1 MEWRRFN
8 RTSREYRAV
17 NMILLV
23 AFAFLAGFITILSPC
38 ILPILPLVL
47 SGSLTGGHRRPL
59 GIVVGFILSFSLFT
73 LFLATIVKTTGIS
86 ADVLRAFS
94 VVIILLFGASLLLP
108 NFQLTMEK
116 LFTKLS
122 SIVSRNSTQATGFW
136 SGLVLGMSLGLV
148 WTPCVGPIIASVI
161 TLAATSSVN
170 GSAILITFAY
180 SLGTAIPM
188 FAITY
193 GGRSLLNKVPW
204 LLRNTARIQKGFGVL
219 MIIVAISIFF
229 NLDRQFQVL
238 VLDKFP
244 SYGVGLTKLE
254 DNDLVKNLLKKNNSL
269 MDKNLVGKPM
279 PNEGSFPQAPE
290 LIAGGEWLNSTP
302 LTLSSLR
309 GKVVLIDFWT
319 YTCINCIRT
328 LPYLKSWN
336 EKYKDKGLVIIGVH
350 TPEFEFEKNLRNVQ
364 RAVADFKITYP
375 VMQDNDYATWN
386 AYSNHY
392 WPAHYLIDK
401 NGAVRDTHFGEGAY
415 DETEE
420 MIQKLLKETGASV
433 KDKIANP
440 TYSIDSLSP
449 ETYLGYSRMSGFSS
463 NEQVSQDVKTI
474 YSIPSSIAL
483 NTFAFGGSWMIGE
496 QTTRAYKGSTIE
508 YHFQAKDVY
517 LVINTTSN
525 SEIQVS
531 LDGKVVDTTVAGEDV
546 KQGTVVVESNRL
558 YHLIKLPKAED
569 HILKLQF
576 LDDNAS
582 VYAFTF
588 G

>member
-1 MEWRRFN
+1 MF
-8 RTSREYRAV
+8 
-17 NMILLV
+17 LLV

-38 ILPILPLVL
+38 ILPILPIVL

-59 GIVVGFILSFSLFT
+59 GIVTGFILSFTLFT
-73 LFLATIVKTTGIS
+73 LFLAAIVKATGIS
-86 ADVLRAFS
+86 ADILRSLS
-94 VVIILLFGASLLLP
+94 VFIILLFGASLLLP
-108 NFQLTMEK
+108 NFQVFMEK
-116 LFTKLS
+116 LFAKLS
-122 SIVSRNSTQATGFW
+122 SLVTRNSTQATGFW
-136 SGLVLGMSLGLV
+136 SGMVLGISLGLV

-161 TLAATSSVN
+161 TLAATSSVT

-193 GGRSLLNKVPW
+193 GGRTLLNKVPW
-204 LLRNTARIQKGFGVL
+204 LLKNTARIQKGFGVL
-219 MIIVAISIFF
+219 MILVAIGIFF
-229 NLDRQFQVL
+229 NLDRQFQTF

-244 SYGVGLTKLE
+244 SYGTGLTKIE
-254 DNDLVKNLLKKNNSL
+254 ENDLVKNSLKILRSPQV
-269 MDKNLVGKPM
+269 DKNMIGKPM
-279 PNEGSFPQAPE
+279 PERNSYPQAPE
-290 LIAGGEWLNSTP
+290 LIPGGEWINSKP
-302 LTLSSLR
+302 LTMASLK

-350 TPEFEFEKNLRNVQ
+350 TPEFEFEKNIKNVQ
-364 RAVADFKITYP
+364 KAVSDFKITYP
-375 VMQDNDYATWN
+375 VMQDNDYATWG
-386 AYSNHY
+386 AYDNQY

-401 NGAVRDTHFGEGAY
+401 NGNVRDTHFGEGAY

-420 MIQKLLKETGASV
+420 MIQKLLKETGAQI

-440 TYSIDSLSP
+440 EYSIDTMSP
-449 ETYLGYSRMSGFSS
+449 ETYLGYSRIG
-463 NEQVSQDVKTI
+463 
-474 YSIPSSIAL
+474 
-483 NTFAFGGSWMIGE
+483 TFASKETISYDKKTKYTLPNTLSLNSFAFEGYWNVGE
-496 QTTRAYKGSTIE
+496 QTTKAYKGSIIE

-517 LVINTTSN
+517 LVINTNSN

-531 LDGKVVDTTVAGEDV
+531 LDGKVVDTSTEGTDV
-546 KQGTVVVESNRL
+546 KQGTIVVESNRL

-569 HILKLQF
+569 HILRLQF